1 MIIIKLAKR
10 LDLHYS
16 TYQKA
21 TVIIYSMIEVLI
33 IATMAII

>member
-16 TYQKA
+16 TAHYYEGSKGKKQ
-21 TVIIYSMIEVLI
+21 L
-33 IATMAII
+33 